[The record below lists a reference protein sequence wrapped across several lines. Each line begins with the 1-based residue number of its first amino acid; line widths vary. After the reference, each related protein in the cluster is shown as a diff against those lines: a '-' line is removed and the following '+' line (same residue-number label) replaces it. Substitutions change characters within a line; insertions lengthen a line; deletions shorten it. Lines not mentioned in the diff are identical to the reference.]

1 MSVLNIMARN
11 AESGLVALPAAP
23 GFFKNSLHLQ
33 MSYFYDFH
41 LLDCSQVLAFSDL
54 KICLSI
60 CSQLYNGRLKFQL
73 FPYCFWSDLLILLHA
88 SLNLHFCFLSFFSL
102 FLFCLKFFCYFI
114 CFCYFYHL
122 LYYTS
127 LFSVSL
133 MGFGI
138 NINLNVNT
146 RIYR

>member
-33 MSYFYDFH
+33 MLYFYDFH
-41 LLDCSQVLAFSDL
+41 LLACSQVLAFSDL

-88 SLNLHFCFLSFFSL
+88 SLNLHFCFLSFILILSEIFLLFHMLLL
-102 FLFCLKFFCYFI
+102 FLSPI
-114 CFCYFYHL
+114 I
-122 LYYTS
+122 LY
-127 LFSVSL
+127 LIIFS
-133 MGFGI
+133 
-138 NINLNVNT
+138 
-146 RIYR
+146 